1 MRVAGRGKGKSG
13 GYRTITFYT
22 GKNLPVFLVTVFSK
36 GQRSDLTKAERNK
49 MREVTKQIVEEYRQ
63 RVTEA
68 EAARGRTGRP

>member
-1 MRVAGRGKGKSG
+1 VAGRGKGKSG